1 MVPVFGRCHVTHR
14 CHQRCVCI
22 ASVSIFCATWCL
34 KTYETGTNQIPLKIW
49 VQSNTFHIV
58 PSWQKLMDEIVPI
71 DFSTADAEWTCTTS
85 IQNPGQEQRH
95 SLLSE
100 HSVSAFLGCDV
111 NLVRI
116 GRIDC
121 TLRSRPACTPISH
134 MKLAGV
140 AQNGCIEDV
149 ALDPSKDQ
157 DASSIVKHR
166 HLPLLNVLCAKPQ
179 QIIDWK
185 DWIQIE
191 YIKHAWGGSFI
202 FMCID
207 PAGINLNLHKGNR
220 LETLWRSAGWD
231 ATSRALP
238 QER

>member
-121 TLRSRPACTPISH
+121 TLSQPASLYTYQPYETCR
-134 MKLAGV
+134 
-140 AQNGCIEDV
+140 GCPEWMYRGC
-149 ALDPSKDQ
+149 SF
-157 DASSIVKHR
+157 
-166 HLPLLNVLCAKPQ
+166 
-179 QIIDWK
+179 
-185 DWIQIE
+185 
-191 YIKHAWGGSFI
+191 GSFQRPG
-202 FMCID
+202 CL
-207 PAGINLNLHKGNR
+207 INRKTSASTTFECALCKTSTDHRLKGLNTNWIHRTCMGRLFHFHVHRSSRYKSQLAQRQSVGNPLTFR
-220 LETLWRSAGWD
+220 GLRCYK
-231 ATSRALP
+231 
-238 QER
+238 